1 MQTGLFTL
9 WVIGTVLWAM
19 IAFLIVVAQPI
30 EPGGGE
36 KLGLATLLLFMFGPP
51 LTVLVVAML
60 FARRVWKGEG

>member
-1 MQTGLFTL
+1 MQAGLFTF
-9 WVIGTVLWAM
+9 WVICTVLWAM

-36 KLGLATLLLFMFGPP
+36 KLGLTPLLLFMFGPP
-51 LTVLVVAML
+51 LAVLVAAML